1 MLLSL
6 LNPSEI
12 LLKLVISKCE
22 SNIKKN
28 YYIICILLYKI
39 LGGDYLNFTNT
50 EYILFLLILLLLI
63 FFILKL
69 KEFKKLK
76 KENHIL
82 KQYNEATKDSN
93 IISTSDLKG
102 NITYVNDKFC
112 QVSLYT
118 KEEVMGSPHSMV
130 RGEENDEIFQQLWE
144 TIKNKKVWY
153 GVLKNKKKN
162 GDFYWVDINIRPI
175 LNEKNEIIEYIAIR
189 HEITDLVL
197 KTEEL
202 KRNLRLDSL
211 TNIGNRYKLIEDVS
225 KSVNPCIS
233 ILDIVSFS
241 DVNDFFGYKTGD
253 NVLKIVAR
261 KIEELL
267 IDKENYRVYRDHSDT
282 FCIVAQNE
290 DRDKFIKN
298 IDEISKTI
306 AKVPIVIKSR
316 ELYVQLS
323 YVFSFEPKEN
333 LLETANIIKRYS
345 HANKNII
352 IYDKAL
358 ELEKDYEKN
367 IFWTL
372 KIKKAL
378 DEDNI
383 VPYFQPI
390 YNLKTNK
397 IEKYEAL
404 VRLIDGNN
412 VISPYYF
419 LDISKKSKQYLQL
432 TKTMIQKTFDY
443 FRDKDFEFSI
453 NLTFE
458 DIKSEYISSFII
470 ELLKEYKIGYRVVFE
485 IVESEEI
492 DNFRKVNEF
501 FVTIRE
507 YGCKIAIDDFGSGYS
522 NFEYLAKLNVDYIK
536 IDGSLIKDILIN
548 KSSQNIVS
556 MLVNFAKGQKVK
568 TIAEF
573 VSNKDILNKVR
584 ELGIDYVQGYYIKEP
599 IASIDGLN
607 DIISLREFS

>member
-1 MLLSL
+1 M
-6 LNPSEI
+6 I
-12 LLKLVISKCE
+12 
-22 SNIKKN
+22 
-28 YYIICILLYKI
+28 
-39 LGGDYLNFTNT
+39 FTNT
-50 EYILFLLILLLLI
+50 EYLLLLLMLLLLI

-93 IISTSDLKG
+93 IISTADLKG

-112 QVSLYT
+112 EVSLYT
-118 KEEVMGSPHSMV
+118 YEEVLGKPHSIV
-130 RGEENDEIFQQLWE
+130 RGEEDGKIFQQLWE

-153 GVLKNKKKN
+153 GVLKNRKKN
-162 GDFYWVDINIRPI
+162 GEFYWVNINIRPI
-175 LNEKNEIIEYIAIR
+175 LDEKNEIIEYIAIR
-189 HEITDLVL
+189 HEITDLIL

-202 KRNLRLDSL
+202 KRNLRLDFL

-267 IDKENYRVYRDHSDT
+267 IDKENYKVYRDHSDT
-282 FCIVAQNE
+282 FCIVAENE

-323 YVFSFEPKEN
+323 YVFSFESKEN

-345 HANKNII
+345 QANKNII
-352 IYDKAL
+352 VYDKAL

-378 DEDNI
+378 DEDKI

-470 ELLKEYKIGYRVVFE
+470 QLLKEYEIGHRVVFE

-492 DNFRKVNEF
+492 DNFRKINEF

>member
-1 MLLSL
+1 M
-6 LNPSEI
+6 
-12 LLKLVISKCE
+12 
-22 SNIKKN
+22 
-28 YYIICILLYKI
+28 
-39 LGGDYLNFTNT
+39 
-50 EYILFLLILLLLI
+50 I

-112 QVSLYT
+112 EVSLYNY
-118 KEEVMGSPHSMV
+118 EEVIGKPHSIV
-130 RGEENDEIFQQLWE
+130 RGEEDDEIFQQLWE
-144 TIKNKKVWY
+144 NIKNKKAWY
-153 GVLKNKKKN
+153 GVLKNRKKN
-162 GDFYWVDINIRPI
+162 GEFYWVDINIRPI

-189 HEITDLVL
+189 HEITNLVL

-267 IDKENYRVYRDHSDT
+267 IDKENYKVYRDHSDT

-323 YVFSFEPKEN
+323 YVFSFESKEN

-378 DEDNI
+378 DEDKI

-390 YNLKTNK
+390 YNLKTSK

-470 ELLKEYKIGYRVVFE
+470 ELLKEYKIGHRVVFE

-492 DNFRKVNEF
+492 DNFRKINEF

>member
-1 MLLSL
+1 M
-6 LNPSEI
+6 
-12 LLKLVISKCE
+12 
-22 SNIKKN
+22 
-28 YYIICILLYKI
+28 
-39 LGGDYLNFTNT
+39 
-50 EYILFLLILLLLI
+50 I

-93 IISTSDLKG
+93 IISTADLKG

-112 QVSLYT
+112 EVSLYT
-118 KEEVMGSPHSMV
+118 YEEVLGKPHSIV
-130 RGEENDEIFQQLWE
+130 RGEEDDEIFQQLWE

-153 GVLKNKKKN
+153 GVLKNRKKN
-162 GDFYWVDINIRPI
+162 GEFYWVNINIRPI
-175 LNEKNEIIEYIAIR
+175 LDEKNEIIEYIAIR

-267 IDKENYRVYRDHSDT
+267 IDKENYKVYRDHSDT

-306 AKVPIVIKSR
+306 GKVPIVIKSR

-323 YVFSFEPKEN
+323 YVFSFESKEN

-345 HANKNII
+345 QANKNII

-378 DEDNI
+378 DEDKI

-390 YNLKTNK
+390 YNLKTSK

-443 FRDKDFEFSI
+443 FKDKDFEFSI

-470 ELLKEYKIGYRVVFE
+470 ELLKEYKIGHRVVFE

>member
-1 MLLSL
+1 M
-6 LNPSEI
+6 
-12 LLKLVISKCE
+12 
-22 SNIKKN
+22 
-28 YYIICILLYKI
+28 
-39 LGGDYLNFTNT
+39 
-50 EYILFLLILLLLI
+50 I

-112 QVSLYT
+112 EVSLYAY
-118 KEEVMGSPHSMV
+118 EEVIGKPHSIV
-130 RGEENDEIFQQLWE
+130 RGEEDDEIFQQLWE

-153 GVLKNKKKN
+153 GVLKNRKKN
-162 GDFYWVDINIRPI
+162 GEFYWVNINIRPI
-175 LNEKNEIIEYIAIR
+175 LNEKDEIIEYVAIR

-267 IDKENYRVYRDHSDT
+267 IDKGNYKVYRDHSDT

-323 YVFSFEPKEN
+323 YVFSFESKEN

-378 DEDNI
+378 DEDKI

-443 FRDKDFEFSI
+443 FKDKDFEFSI

-470 ELLKEYKIGYRVVFE
+470 ELLKEYKIGHRVVFE

-492 DNFRKVNEF
+492 DNFRKINEF
-501 FVTIRE
+501 FVTIKE

>member
-1 MLLSL
+1 MS
-6 LNPSEI
+6 
-12 LLKLVISKCE
+12 
-22 SNIKKN
+22 
-28 YYIICILLYKI
+28 
-39 LGGDYLNFTNT
+39 FTNT
-50 EYILFLLILLLLI
+50 EYLLLLLILLFLI

-112 QVSLYT
+112 EVSLYAY
-118 KEEVMGSPHSMV
+118 EEVIGKPHSIV
-130 RGEENDEIFQQLWE
+130 RGEEDDEIFQQLWE

-153 GVLKNKKKN
+153 GVLKNRKKN
-162 GDFYWVDINIRPI
+162 GEFYWVNINIRPI
-175 LNEKNEIIEYIAIR
+175 LNEKDEIIEYVAIR

-253 NVLKIVAR
+253 SVLKIVAR

-267 IDKENYRVYRDHSDT
+267 IDKENYKVYRDHSDT

-323 YVFSFEPKEN
+323 YVFSFESKEN

-378 DEDNI
+378 DEDKI

-443 FRDKDFEFSI
+443 FKDKDFEFSI

-470 ELLKEYKIGYRVVFE
+470 ELLKEYKIGHRVVFE

-492 DNFRKVNEF
+492 DNFRKINEF

>member
-1 MLLSL
+1 M
-6 LNPSEI
+6 I
-12 LLKLVISKCE
+12 
-22 SNIKKN
+22 
-28 YYIICILLYKI
+28 
-39 LGGDYLNFTNT
+39 FTNT
-50 EYILFLLILLLLI
+50 EYLLLLLMLLLLI

-93 IISTSDLKG
+93 IISTADLKG

-112 QVSLYT
+112 EVSLYT
-118 KEEVMGSPHSMV
+118 YEEVLGKPHSIV
-130 RGEENDEIFQQLWE
+130 RGEEDGKIFQQLWE

-153 GVLKNKKKN
+153 GVLKNRKKN
-162 GDFYWVDINIRPI
+162 GEFYWVNINIRPI
-175 LNEKNEIIEYIAIR
+175 LDEKNEIIEYIAIR

-202 KRNLRLDSL
+202 KRNLRLDFL

-261 KIEELL
+261 KIEKLL
-267 IDKENYRVYRDHSDT
+267 IDKENYKVYRDHSDT
-282 FCIVAQNE
+282 FCIVAENE

-323 YVFSFEPKEN
+323 YVFSFESKEN

-345 HANKNII
+345 QANKNII
-352 IYDKAL
+352 VYDKAL

-378 DEDNI
+378 DEDKI

-470 ELLKEYKIGYRVVFE
+470 ELLKGYKIGHRVVFE

-492 DNFRKVNEF
+492 DNFRKINEF

>member
-1 MLLSL
+1 M
-6 LNPSEI
+6 
-12 LLKLVISKCE
+12 
-22 SNIKKN
+22 
-28 YYIICILLYKI
+28 
-39 LGGDYLNFTNT
+39 
-50 EYILFLLILLLLI
+50 I

-112 QVSLYT
+112 EVSLYAY
-118 KEEVMGSPHSMV
+118 EEVIGKPHSIV
-130 RGEENDEIFQQLWE
+130 RGEEDDEIFQQLWE

-153 GVLKNKKKN
+153 GVLKNRKKN
-162 GDFYWVDINIRPI
+162 GEFYWVNINIRPI
-175 LNEKNEIIEYIAIR
+175 LNEKDEIIEYVAIR

-267 IDKENYRVYRDHSDT
+267 IDKENYKVYRDHSDT

-323 YVFSFEPKEN
+323 YVFSFESKEN

-378 DEDNI
+378 DEDKI
-383 VPYFQPI
+383 VPYFQAI

-432 TKTMIQKTFDY
+432 TKTMIEKTFEY
-443 FRDKDFEFSI
+443 FKDKDFEFSI

-470 ELLKEYKIGYRVVFE
+470 ELLKKYKIGHRVVFE
-485 IVESEEI
+485 IVESEGI
-492 DNFRKVNEF
+492 DSFRKINEF
-501 FVTIRE
+501 FVIIRE

>member
-1 MLLSL
+1 M
-6 LNPSEI
+6 I
-12 LLKLVISKCE
+12 
-22 SNIKKN
+22 
-28 YYIICILLYKI
+28 
-39 LGGDYLNFTNT
+39 FTNT
-50 EYILFLLILLLLI
+50 GYLLLLLMLLLLI

-93 IISTSDLKG
+93 IISTADLKG

-112 QVSLYT
+112 EVSLYT
-118 KEEVMGSPHSMV
+118 YEEVLGKPHSIV
-130 RGEENDEIFQQLWE
+130 RGEEDGKIFQQLWE

-153 GVLKNKKKN
+153 GVLKNRKKN
-162 GDFYWVDINIRPI
+162 GEFYWVNINIRPI
-175 LNEKNEIIEYIAIR
+175 LDEKNEIIEYIAIR

-202 KRNLRLDSL
+202 KRNLRLDFL

-253 NVLKIVAR
+253 SVLKIVAR

-267 IDKENYRVYRDHSDT
+267 IDKENYKVYRDHSDT
-282 FCIVAQNE
+282 FCIVAENE

-298 IDEISKTI
+298 IDEISKI
-306 AKVPIVIKSR
+306 IGKVPIVIKSR

-323 YVFSFEPKEN
+323 YVFSFESKEN

-378 DEDNI
+378 DEDKI

-443 FRDKDFEFSI
+443 FKDKDFEFSI

-470 ELLKEYKIGYRVVFE
+470 ELLKEYKIGHRVVFE

-492 DNFRKVNEF
+492 DNFRKINEF

>member
-1 MLLSL
+1 MS
-6 LNPSEI
+6 
-12 LLKLVISKCE
+12 
-22 SNIKKN
+22 
-28 YYIICILLYKI
+28 
-39 LGGDYLNFTNT
+39 FTNT
-50 EYILFLLILLLLI
+50 EYLLLLLILLFLI

-93 IISTSDLKG
+93 IISISDLKG

-112 QVSLYT
+112 EVSLYNY
-118 KEEVMGSPHSMV
+118 EEVIGKPHSIV
-130 RGEENDEIFQQLWE
+130 RGEEDDEIFQQLWE

-153 GVLKNKKKN
+153 GVLKNRKKN
-162 GDFYWVDINIRPI
+162 GEFYWVNINIRPI
-175 LNEKNEIIEYIAIR
+175 LNEKDEIIEYIAIR

-225 KSVNPCIS
+225 KSINPCIS

-253 NVLKIVAR
+253 SVLKIVAR

-267 IDKENYRVYRDHSDT
+267 IDKENYKVYRDHSDT
-282 FCIVAQNE
+282 FCIVAENE

-306 AKVPIVIKSR
+306 GKVPIVIKSR

-323 YVFSFEPKEN
+323 YVFSFESKEN

-378 DEDNI
+378 DEDKI

-470 ELLKEYKIGYRVVFE
+470 ELLKEYKIGHRVVFE

-492 DNFRKVNEF
+492 DNFRKINEF

>member
-1 MLLSL
+1 M
-6 LNPSEI
+6 I
-12 LLKLVISKCE
+12 
-22 SNIKKN
+22 
-28 YYIICILLYKI
+28 
-39 LGGDYLNFTNT
+39 FTNT
-50 EYILFLLILLLLI
+50 EYLLLLLILLLLI

-93 IISTSDLKG
+93 IISTADLKG

-112 QVSLYT
+112 EVSLYT
-118 KEEVMGSPHSMV
+118 YEEVLGKPHSIV
-130 RGEENDEIFQQLWE
+130 RGEEDDEIFQQLWE

-153 GVLKNKKKN
+153 GVLKNRKKN
-162 GDFYWVDINIRPI
+162 GEFYWVNINIRPI
-175 LNEKNEIIEYIAIR
+175 LDEKNEIIEYIAIR

-267 IDKENYRVYRDHSDT
+267 IDKENYKVYRDHSDI

-306 AKVPIVIKSR
+306 GKVPIVIKSR

-323 YVFSFEPKEN
+323 YVFSFESKEN

-345 HANKNII
+345 QANKNII

-378 DEDNI
+378 DEDKI

-390 YNLKTNK
+390 YNLKTSK

-443 FRDKDFEFSI
+443 FKDKDFEFSI

-470 ELLKEYKIGYRVVFE
+470 ELLKEYKIGHRVVFE

>member
-1 MLLSL
+1 M
-6 LNPSEI
+6 I
-12 LLKLVISKCE
+12 
-22 SNIKKN
+22 
-28 YYIICILLYKI
+28 
-39 LGGDYLNFTNT
+39 FTNT
-50 EYILFLLILLLLI
+50 EYLLLLLMLLLLI

-93 IISTSDLKG
+93 IISTADLKG

-112 QVSLYT
+112 EVSLYT
-118 KEEVMGSPHSMV
+118 YEEVLGKPHSIV
-130 RGEENDEIFQQLWE
+130 RGEEDSKIFQQLWE

-153 GVLKNKKKN
+153 GVLKNRKKN
-162 GDFYWVDINIRPI
+162 GEFYWVNINIRPI
-175 LNEKNEIIEYIAIR
+175 LDEKNEIIEYIAIR
-189 HEITDLVL
+189 HEITDLIL

-202 KRNLRLDSL
+202 KRNLGLDFL

-261 KIEELL
+261 KIEKLL
-267 IDKENYRVYRDHSDT
+267 IDKENYKVYRDHSDT
-282 FCIVAQNE
+282 FCIVAENE

-298 IDEISKTI
+298 IDEIAKTI

-323 YVFSFEPKEN
+323 YVFSFESKEN
-333 LLETANIIKRYS
+333 LLETA
-345 HANKNII
+345 
-352 IYDKAL
+352 
-358 ELEKDYEKN
+358 
-367 IFWTL
+367 
-372 KIKKAL
+372 
-378 DEDNI
+378 
-383 VPYFQPI
+383 
-390 YNLKTNK
+390 NK

-443 FRDKDFEFSI
+443 FKDKDFEFSI

-470 ELLKEYKIGYRVVFE
+470 ELLKEYKIGHRVVFE

-492 DNFRKVNEF
+492 DNFRKINEF

>member
-1 MLLSL
+1 M
-6 LNPSEI
+6 
-12 LLKLVISKCE
+12 
-22 SNIKKN
+22 
-28 YYIICILLYKI
+28 
-39 LGGDYLNFTNT
+39 
-50 EYILFLLILLLLI
+50 I

-112 QVSLYT
+112 EVSLYNY
-118 KEEVMGSPHSMV
+118 EEVIAKPHSIV
-130 RGEENDEIFQQLWE
+130 RGEEDDEIFQQLWE
-144 TIKNKKVWY
+144 TIKNKKAWY
-153 GVLKNKKKN
+153 GVLKNRKKN
-162 GDFYWVDINIRPI
+162 GEFYWVNINIRPI
-175 LNEKNEIIEYIAIR
+175 LNEEDEIIEYIAIR

-253 NVLKIVAR
+253 SVLKIVAR

-267 IDKENYRVYRDHSDT
+267 IDKENYKVYRDHSDT
-282 FCIVAQNE
+282 FCIVAENE

-306 AKVPIVIKSR
+306 GKVPIVIKSR

-323 YVFSFEPKEN
+323 YVFSFESKEN

-378 DEDNI
+378 DEDKI

-443 FRDKDFEFSI
+443 FKDKDFEFSI

-492 DNFRKVNEF
+492 DNFRKINEF

>member
-1 MLLSL
+1 MS
-6 LNPSEI
+6 
-12 LLKLVISKCE
+12 
-22 SNIKKN
+22 
-28 YYIICILLYKI
+28 
-39 LGGDYLNFTNT
+39 FTNT
-50 EYILFLLILLLLI
+50 EYLLLLLILLFLI

-112 QVSLYT
+112 EVSLYAY
-118 KEEVMGSPHSMV
+118 EEVIGKPHSIV
-130 RGEENDEIFQQLWE
+130 RGEEDDEIFQQLWE

-153 GVLKNKKKN
+153 GVLKNRKKN
-162 GDFYWVDINIRPI
+162 GEFYWVNINIRPI
-175 LNEKNEIIEYIAIR
+175 LNEKDEIIEYIAIR

-253 NVLKIVAR
+253 SVLKIVAR

-267 IDKENYRVYRDHSDT
+267 IDKENYKVYRDHSDT

-323 YVFSFEPKEN
+323 YVFSFESKEN

-378 DEDNI
+378 DEDKI

-443 FRDKDFEFSI
+443 FKDKDFEFSI

-470 ELLKEYKIGYRVVFE
+470 ELLKEYKIGHRVVFE

-492 DNFRKVNEF
+492 DNFRKINEF

>member
-1 MLLSL
+1 MS
-6 LNPSEI
+6 
-12 LLKLVISKCE
+12 
-22 SNIKKN
+22 
-28 YYIICILLYKI
+28 
-39 LGGDYLNFTNT
+39 FTNT
-50 EYILFLLILLLLI
+50 EYLLLLLILLFLI

-112 QVSLYT
+112 EVSLYT
-118 KEEVMGSPHSMV
+118 YEEVIGKPHSIV
-130 RGEENDEIFQQLWE
+130 RGEEDDEIFQQLWE
-144 TIKNKKVWY
+144 TIKNKKAWY
-153 GVLKNKKKN
+153 GVLKNRKKN
-162 GDFYWVDINIRPI
+162 GEFYWVDINIRPI

-189 HEITDLVL
+189 HEITNLVL

-267 IDKENYRVYRDHSDT
+267 IDKENYKVYRDHSDT

-323 YVFSFEPKEN
+323 YVFSFESKEN

-378 DEDNI
+378 DEDKI

-390 YNLKTNK
+390 YNLKTSK
-397 IEKYEAL
+397 IDKYEAL

-470 ELLKEYKIGYRVVFE
+470 QLLKEYEIGHRVVFE

-492 DNFRKVNEF
+492 DNFRKINEF

>member
-1 MLLSL
+1 M
-6 LNPSEI
+6 I
-12 LLKLVISKCE
+12 
-22 SNIKKN
+22 
-28 YYIICILLYKI
+28 
-39 LGGDYLNFTNT
+39 FTNT
-50 EYILFLLILLLLI
+50 EYLLLLLMLLLLI

-93 IISTSDLKG
+93 IISTADLKG

-112 QVSLYT
+112 EVSLYT
-118 KEEVMGSPHSMV
+118 YEEVLGKPHSIV
-130 RGEENDEIFQQLWE
+130 RAEEDDEIFQQLWE

-153 GVLKNKKKN
+153 GVLKNRKKN
-162 GDFYWVDINIRPI
+162 GEFYWVNINIRPI
-175 LNEKNEIIEYIAIR
+175 LDEKNEIIEYIAIR

-267 IDKENYRVYRDHSDT
+267 IDKENYKVYRDHSDT

-306 AKVPIVIKSR
+306 GKVPIVIKSR

-323 YVFSFEPKEN
+323 YVFSFESKEN

-345 HANKNII
+345 QANKNII

-378 DEDNI
+378 DEDKI

-390 YNLKTNK
+390 YNLKTSK

-443 FRDKDFEFSI
+443 FKDKDFEFSI

-470 ELLKEYKIGYRVVFE
+470 ELLKEYKIGHRVVFE

>member
-1 MLLSL
+1 M
-6 LNPSEI
+6 
-12 LLKLVISKCE
+12 
-22 SNIKKN
+22 
-28 YYIICILLYKI
+28 
-39 LGGDYLNFTNT
+39 
-50 EYILFLLILLLLI
+50 I

-112 QVSLYT
+112 EVSLYAY
-118 KEEVMGSPHSMV
+118 EEVIGKPHSIV
-130 RGEENDEIFQQLWE
+130 RGEEDDEIFQQLWE

-153 GVLKNKKKN
+153 GVLKNRKKN
-162 GDFYWVDINIRPI
+162 GEFYWVNINIRPI
-175 LNEKNEIIEYIAIR
+175 LNEKDEIIEYVAIR

-253 NVLKIVAR
+253 SVLKIVAR

-267 IDKENYRVYRDHSDT
+267 IDKENYKVYRDHSDT
-282 FCIVAQNE
+282 FCIVAENE

-323 YVFSFEPKEN
+323 YVFSFESKEN

-378 DEDNI
+378 DEDKI

-443 FRDKDFEFSI
+443 FKDKDFEFSI

-470 ELLKEYKIGYRVVFE
+470 ELLKEYKIGHRVVFE

-492 DNFRKVNEF
+492 DNFRKINEF

>member
-1 MLLSL
+1 M
-6 LNPSEI
+6 I
-12 LLKLVISKCE
+12 
-22 SNIKKN
+22 
-28 YYIICILLYKI
+28 
-39 LGGDYLNFTNT
+39 FTNT
-50 EYILFLLILLLLI
+50 EYLLLLLMLLLLI

-93 IISTSDLKG
+93 IISTADLKG

-112 QVSLYT
+112 EVSLYT
-118 KEEVMGSPHSMV
+118 YEEVLGKPHSIV
-130 RGEENDEIFQQLWE
+130 RGEEDDEIFQQLWE

-153 GVLKNKKKN
+153 GVLKNRKKN
-162 GDFYWVDINIRPI
+162 GEFYWVNINIRPI
-175 LNEKNEIIEYIAIR
+175 LNEKDEIIEYIAIR

-202 KRNLRLDSL
+202 KRNLRLDFL

-267 IDKENYRVYRDHSDT
+267 IDKENYKVYRDHSDT

-306 AKVPIVIKSR
+306 GKVPIVIKSR

-323 YVFSFEPKEN
+323 YVFSFESKEN

-345 HANKNII
+345 QANKNII

-378 DEDNI
+378 DEDKI

-390 YNLKTNK
+390 YNLKTSK

-443 FRDKDFEFSI
+443 FKDKDFEFSI

-470 ELLKEYKIGYRVVFE
+470 ELLKEYKIGHRVVFE

-492 DNFRKVNEF
+492 DNFRKINEF

>member
-1 MLLSL
+1 M
-6 LNPSEI
+6 I
-12 LLKLVISKCE
+12 
-22 SNIKKN
+22 
-28 YYIICILLYKI
+28 
-39 LGGDYLNFTNT
+39 FTNT
-50 EYILFLLILLLLI
+50 EYLLLLLMLLLLI

-93 IISTSDLKG
+93 IISTADLKG

-112 QVSLYT
+112 EVSLYT
-118 KEEVMGSPHSMV
+118 YEEVLGKPHSIV
-130 RGEENDEIFQQLWE
+130 RGEEDDEIFQQLWE

-153 GVLKNKKKN
+153 GVLKNRKKN
-162 GDFYWVDINIRPI
+162 GEFYWVNINIRPI
-175 LNEKNEIIEYIAIR
+175 LDEKNEIIEYIAIR

-267 IDKENYRVYRDHSDT
+267 IDKENYKVYRDHSDT
-282 FCIVAQNE
+282 FCIVAENE

-306 AKVPIVIKSR
+306 GKVPIVIKSR

-323 YVFSFEPKEN
+323 YVFSFESKEN

-345 HANKNII
+345 QANKNII

-378 DEDNI
+378 DEDKI

-470 ELLKEYKIGYRVVFE
+470 ELLKEYKIGHRVVFE

-492 DNFRKVNEF
+492 DNFRKINEF

-522 NFEYLAKLNVDYIK
+522 NFEYLAKLDVDYIK

>member
-1 MLLSL
+1 M
-6 LNPSEI
+6 I
-12 LLKLVISKCE
+12 
-22 SNIKKN
+22 
-28 YYIICILLYKI
+28 
-39 LGGDYLNFTNT
+39 FTNT
-50 EYILFLLILLLLI
+50 EYLLLLLMLLLLI

-93 IISTSDLKG
+93 IISTADLKG

-112 QVSLYT
+112 EVSLYT
-118 KEEVMGSPHSMV
+118 YEEVLGKPHSIV
-130 RGEENDEIFQQLWE
+130 RGEEDGKIFQQLWE

-153 GVLKNKKKN
+153 GVLKNRKKN
-162 GDFYWVDINIRPI
+162 GEFYWVNINIRPI
-175 LNEKNEIIEYIAIR
+175 LDEKNEIIEYIAIR

-267 IDKENYRVYRDHSDT
+267 IDKENYKVYRDHSDT

-306 AKVPIVIKSR
+306 GKVPIVIKSR

-323 YVFSFEPKEN
+323 YVFSFESKEN

-378 DEDNI
+378 DEDKI

-443 FRDKDFEFSI
+443 FKDKDFEFSI

-470 ELLKEYKIGYRVVFE
+470 ELLKEYEIGHRVVFE

-492 DNFRKVNEF
+492 DNFRKINEF

>member
-1 MLLSL
+1 M
-6 LNPSEI
+6 
-12 LLKLVISKCE
+12 
-22 SNIKKN
+22 
-28 YYIICILLYKI
+28 
-39 LGGDYLNFTNT
+39 
-50 EYILFLLILLLLI
+50 I

-93 IISTSDLKG
+93 IISTADLKG

-112 QVSLYT
+112 EVSLYT
-118 KEEVMGSPHSMV
+118 YEEVLGKPHSIV
-130 RGEENDEIFQQLWE
+130 RGEEDDEIFQQLWE

-323 YVFSFEPKEN
+323 YVFSFESKEN

-378 DEDNI
+378 DEDKI

-390 YNLKTNK
+390 YNLKTSK

-458 DIKSEYISSFII
+458 DIKSEYIASFII
-470 ELLKEYKIGYRVVFE
+470 ELLKEYKIGHRVVFE

-492 DNFRKVNEF
+492 DNFRKINEF

-507 YGCKIAIDDFGSGYS
+507 YSCKIAIDDFGSGYS

>member
-1 MLLSL
+1 M
-6 LNPSEI
+6 I
-12 LLKLVISKCE
+12 
-22 SNIKKN
+22 
-28 YYIICILLYKI
+28 
-39 LGGDYLNFTNT
+39 FTNT
-50 EYILFLLILLLLI
+50 EYLLLLLMLLLLI

-93 IISTSDLKG
+93 IISTADLKG

-112 QVSLYT
+112 EVSLYT
-118 KEEVMGSPHSMV
+118 YEEVLGKPHSIV
-130 RGEENDEIFQQLWE
+130 RGEEDDEIFQQLWE

-153 GVLKNKKKN
+153 GVLKNRKKN
-162 GDFYWVDINIRPI
+162 GEFYWVNINIRPI
-175 LNEKNEIIEYIAIR
+175 LDEKNEIIEYIAIR

-267 IDKENYRVYRDHSDT
+267 IDKENYKVYRDHSDT

-306 AKVPIVIKSR
+306 GKVPIVIKSR

-323 YVFSFEPKEN
+323 YVFSFESKEN

-345 HANKNII
+345 QANKNII

-378 DEDNI
+378 DEDKI

-404 VRLIDGNN
+404 IRLIDGNN

-470 ELLKEYKIGYRVVFE
+470 ELLKEYKIGHRVVFE

-492 DNFRKVNEF
+492 DNFRKINEF

>member
-1 MLLSL
+1 M
-6 LNPSEI
+6 I
-12 LLKLVISKCE
+12 
-22 SNIKKN
+22 
-28 YYIICILLYKI
+28 
-39 LGGDYLNFTNT
+39 FTNT
-50 EYILFLLILLLLI
+50 EYLLLLLMLLLLI

-93 IISTSDLKG
+93 IISTADLKG

-112 QVSLYT
+112 EVSLYT
-118 KEEVMGSPHSMV
+118 YEEVLGKPHSIV
-130 RGEENDEIFQQLWE
+130 RGEEDGKIFQQLWE

-153 GVLKNKKKN
+153 GVLKNRKKN
-162 GDFYWVDINIRPI
+162 GEFYWVNINIRPI
-175 LNEKNEIIEYIAIR
+175 LDEKNEIIEYIAIR

-323 YVFSFEPKEN
+323 YVFSFESKEN

-378 DEDNI
+378 DEDKI

-470 ELLKEYKIGYRVVFE
+470 ELLKEYKIGHRVVFE

-492 DNFRKVNEF
+492 DNFRKINEF

-584 ELGIDYVQGYYIKEP
+584 ELGIDYVQGYYIALADLFGQAAGGIRTVLK
-599 IASIDGLN
+599 
-607 DIISLREFS
+607 

>member
-1 MLLSL
+1 M
-6 LNPSEI
+6 
-12 LLKLVISKCE
+12 
-22 SNIKKN
+22 
-28 YYIICILLYKI
+28 
-39 LGGDYLNFTNT
+39 
-50 EYILFLLILLLLI
+50 I

-93 IISTSDLKG
+93 IISTADLKG

-112 QVSLYT
+112 EVSLYT
-118 KEEVMGSPHSMV
+118 YEEVLGKPHSIV
-130 RGEENDEIFQQLWE
+130 RGEEDDEIFQQLWE

-153 GVLKNKKKN
+153 GVLKNRKKN
-162 GDFYWVDINIRPI
+162 GEFYWVNINIRPI
-175 LNEKNEIIEYIAIR
+175 LDEKNEIIEYIAIR

-267 IDKENYRVYRDHSDT
+267 IDKENYKVYRDHSDT

-306 AKVPIVIKSR
+306 GKVPIVIKSR

-323 YVFSFEPKEN
+323 YVFSFESKEN

-345 HANKNII
+345 QANKNII

-378 DEDNI
+378 DEDKI

-470 ELLKEYKIGYRVVFE
+470 ELLKDYKIGHRVVFE

-492 DNFRKVNEF
+492 DNFRKINEF

>member
-1 MLLSL
+1 M
-6 LNPSEI
+6 I
-12 LLKLVISKCE
+12 
-22 SNIKKN
+22 
-28 YYIICILLYKI
+28 
-39 LGGDYLNFTNT
+39 FTNT
-50 EYILFLLILLLLI
+50 EYLLLLLMLLLLI

-93 IISTSDLKG
+93 IISTADLKG

-112 QVSLYT
+112 EVSLYT
-118 KEEVMGSPHSMV
+118 YEEVLGKPHSIV
-130 RGEENDEIFQQLWE
+130 RGEEDDEIFQQLWE

-153 GVLKNKKKN
+153 GVLKNRKKN
-162 GDFYWVDINIRPI
+162 GEFYWVNINIRPI
-175 LNEKNEIIEYIAIR
+175 LDEKNEIIEYIAIR

-261 KIEELL
+261 KIEKLL
-267 IDKENYRVYRDHSDT
+267 IDKENYKVYRDHSDT
-282 FCIVAQNE
+282 FCIVAENE

-298 IDEISKTI
+298 VDEISKTI

-323 YVFSFEPKEN
+323 YVFSFESKEN

-378 DEDNI
+378 DEDKI

-390 YNLKTNK
+390 YNLKTSK

-443 FRDKDFEFSI
+443 FKDKDFEFSI

-470 ELLKEYKIGYRVVFE
+470 ELLKEYKIGHRVVFE

-492 DNFRKVNEF
+492 DNFRKINEF

>member
-1 MLLSL
+1 MS
-6 LNPSEI
+6 
-12 LLKLVISKCE
+12 
-22 SNIKKN
+22 
-28 YYIICILLYKI
+28 
-39 LGGDYLNFTNT
+39 FTNT
-50 EYILFLLILLLLI
+50 EYLLLLLILLFLI

-93 IISTSDLKG
+93 IISTADLKG

-112 QVSLYT
+112 EVSLYAY
-118 KEEVMGSPHSMV
+118 EEVIGKPHSIV
-130 RGEENDEIFQQLWE
+130 RGEEDDEIFQQLWE

-153 GVLKNKKKN
+153 GVLKNRKKN
-162 GDFYWVDINIRPI
+162 GEFYWVNINIRPI
-175 LNEKNEIIEYIAIR
+175 LNEKDEIIEYVAIR

-253 NVLKIVAR
+253 SVLKIVAR

-267 IDKENYRVYRDHSDT
+267 IDKENYKVYRDHSDT

-323 YVFSFEPKEN
+323 YVFSFESKEN

-378 DEDNI
+378 DEDKI

-443 FRDKDFEFSI
+443 FKDKDFEFSI

-470 ELLKEYKIGYRVVFE
+470 ELLKEYKIGHRVVFE

-492 DNFRKVNEF
+492 DNFRKINEF

>member
-1 MLLSL
+1 MS
-6 LNPSEI
+6 
-12 LLKLVISKCE
+12 
-22 SNIKKN
+22 
-28 YYIICILLYKI
+28 
-39 LGGDYLNFTNT
+39 FTNT
-50 EYILFLLILLLLI
+50 EYLLLLLILLFLI

-93 IISTSDLKG
+93 IISISDLKG

-112 QVSLYT
+112 EVSLYAY
-118 KEEVMGSPHSMV
+118 EEVIGKPHSIV
-130 RGEENDEIFQQLWE
+130 RGEEDDEIFQQLWE

-153 GVLKNKKKN
+153 GVLKNRKKN
-162 GDFYWVDINIRPI
+162 GEFYWVNINIRPI
-175 LNEKNEIIEYIAIR
+175 LNEKDEIIEYIAIR

-253 NVLKIVAR
+253 SVLKIVAR

-267 IDKENYRVYRDHSDT
+267 IDKENYKVYRDHSDT
-282 FCIVAQNE
+282 FCIVAENE

-306 AKVPIVIKSR
+306 GKVPIVIKSR

-323 YVFSFEPKEN
+323 YVFSFESKEN

-378 DEDNI
+378 DEDKI

-390 YNLKTNK
+390 YNLKTSK

-470 ELLKEYKIGYRVVFE
+470 QLLKEYEIGHRVVFE

-492 DNFRKVNEF
+492 DNFRKINEF

>member
-1 MLLSL
+1 MS
-6 LNPSEI
+6 
-12 LLKLVISKCE
+12 
-22 SNIKKN
+22 
-28 YYIICILLYKI
+28 
-39 LGGDYLNFTNT
+39 FTNT
-50 EYILFLLILLLLI
+50 EYLLLLLILLFLI
-63 FFILKL
+63 FFILEL

-112 QVSLYT
+112 EVSLYAY
-118 KEEVMGSPHSMV
+118 EEVIGKPHSIV
-130 RGEENDEIFQQLWE
+130 RGEEDDEIFQQLWE

-153 GVLKNKKKN
+153 GVLKNRKKN
-162 GDFYWVDINIRPI
+162 GEFYWVNINIRPI
-175 LNEKNEIIEYIAIR
+175 LNEKDEIIEYIAIR

-267 IDKENYRVYRDHSDT
+267 IDKENYKVYRDHSDT
-282 FCIVAQNE
+282 FCIVAENE

-323 YVFSFEPKEN
+323 YVFSFESKEN

-378 DEDNI
+378 DEDKI

-470 ELLKEYKIGYRVVFE
+470 ELLKEYKIGHRVVFE

-492 DNFRKVNEF
+492 DNFRKINEF

>member
-1 MLLSL
+1 MS
-6 LNPSEI
+6 
-12 LLKLVISKCE
+12 
-22 SNIKKN
+22 
-28 YYIICILLYKI
+28 
-39 LGGDYLNFTNT
+39 FTNT
-50 EYILFLLILLLLI
+50 EYLLLLLILLFLI

-112 QVSLYT
+112 EVSLYNY
-118 KEEVMGSPHSMV
+118 EEVIGKPHSIV
-130 RGEENDEIFQQLWE
+130 RGEEDDEIFQQLWE
-144 TIKNKKVWY
+144 TIKNKKAWY
-153 GVLKNKKKN
+153 GVLKNRKKN
-162 GDFYWVDINIRPI
+162 GEFYWVDINIRPI

-189 HEITDLVL
+189 HEITNLVL

-267 IDKENYRVYRDHSDT
+267 IDKENYKVYRDHSDT

-323 YVFSFEPKEN
+323 YVFSFESKEN

-378 DEDNI
+378 DEDKI

-390 YNLKTNK
+390 YNLKTSK

-470 ELLKEYKIGYRVVFE
+470 ELLKEYKIGHRVVFE

-492 DNFRKVNEF
+492 DNFRKINEF

>member
-1 MLLSL
+1 M
-6 LNPSEI
+6 I
-12 LLKLVISKCE
+12 
-22 SNIKKN
+22 
-28 YYIICILLYKI
+28 
-39 LGGDYLNFTNT
+39 FTNT
-50 EYILFLLILLLLI
+50 EYLLLLLMLLLLI

-93 IISTSDLKG
+93 IISTADLKG

-112 QVSLYT
+112 EVSLYT
-118 KEEVMGSPHSMV
+118 YEEVLGKPHSIV
-130 RGEENDEIFQQLWE
+130 RAEEDDEIFQQLWE

-153 GVLKNKKKN
+153 GVLKNRKKN
-162 GDFYWVDINIRPI
+162 GEFYWVNINIRPI
-175 LNEKNEIIEYIAIR
+175 LDEKNEIIEYIAIR

-253 NVLKIVAR
+253 NILKIVAR
-261 KIEELL
+261 KIEKLL
-267 IDKENYRVYRDHSDT
+267 IDKENYKVYRDHSDT
-282 FCIVAQNE
+282 FCIVAENE

-298 IDEISKTI
+298 VDEISKTI

-323 YVFSFEPKEN
+323 YVFSFESKEN

-378 DEDNI
+378 DEDKI

-443 FRDKDFEFSI
+443 FKDKDFEFSI

-470 ELLKEYKIGYRVVFE
+470 ELLKEYEIGHRVVFE

-492 DNFRKVNEF
+492 DNFRKINEF

-536 IDGSLIKDILIN
+536 IDGSLIKDILKN

>member
-1 MLLSL
+1 M
-6 LNPSEI
+6 I
-12 LLKLVISKCE
+12 
-22 SNIKKN
+22 
-28 YYIICILLYKI
+28 
-39 LGGDYLNFTNT
+39 FTNT
-50 EYILFLLILLLLI
+50 EYLLLLLMLLLLI

-93 IISTSDLKG
+93 IISTADLKG

-112 QVSLYT
+112 EVSLYT
-118 KEEVMGSPHSMV
+118 YEEVLGKPHSIV
-130 RGEENDEIFQQLWE
+130 RGEEDDEIFQQLWE

-153 GVLKNKKKN
+153 GVLKNRKKN
-162 GDFYWVDINIRPI
+162 GEFYWVNINIRPI
-175 LNEKNEIIEYIAIR
+175 LDEKNEIIEYIAIR

-267 IDKENYRVYRDHSDT
+267 IDKENYKVYRDHSDT
-282 FCIVAQNE
+282 FCIVAENE

-306 AKVPIVIKSR
+306 GKVPIVIKSR

-323 YVFSFEPKEN
+323 YVFSFESKEN

-345 HANKNII
+345 QANKNII

-378 DEDNI
+378 DEDKI

-470 ELLKEYKIGYRVVFE
+470 ELLKEYKIGHRVVFE

-492 DNFRKVNEF
+492 DNFRKINEF

>member
-1 MLLSL
+1 M
-6 LNPSEI
+6 I
-12 LLKLVISKCE
+12 
-22 SNIKKN
+22 
-28 YYIICILLYKI
+28 
-39 LGGDYLNFTNT
+39 FTNT
-50 EYILFLLILLLLI
+50 EYLLLLLMLLLLI

-93 IISTSDLKG
+93 IISTADLKG

-112 QVSLYT
+112 EVSLYT
-118 KEEVMGSPHSMV
+118 YEEVLGKPHSIV
-130 RGEENDEIFQQLWE
+130 RGEEDGKIFQQLWE

-153 GVLKNKKKN
+153 GVLKNRKKN
-162 GDFYWVDINIRPI
+162 GEFYWVNINIRPI
-175 LNEKNEIIEYIAIR
+175 LDEKNEIIEYIAIR
-189 HEITDLVL
+189 HEITDLIL

-202 KRNLRLDSL
+202 KRNLRLDFL

-261 KIEELL
+261 KIEKLL
-267 IDKENYRVYRDHSDT
+267 IDKENYKVYRDHSDT
-282 FCIVAQNE
+282 FCIVAENE

-323 YVFSFEPKEN
+323 YVFSFESKEN

-345 HANKNII
+345 QANKNII
-352 IYDKAL
+352 VYDKAL

-378 DEDNI
+378 DEDKI

-443 FRDKDFEFSI
+443 FKDKDFEFSI

-470 ELLKEYKIGYRVVFE
+470 ELLKEYKIGHRVVFE

-492 DNFRKVNEF
+492 DNFRKINEF

>member
-1 MLLSL
+1 M
-6 LNPSEI
+6 I
-12 LLKLVISKCE
+12 
-22 SNIKKN
+22 
-28 YYIICILLYKI
+28 
-39 LGGDYLNFTNT
+39 FTNT
-50 EYILFLLILLLLI
+50 EYLLLLLMLLLLI

-93 IISTSDLKG
+93 IISTADLKG

-112 QVSLYT
+112 EVSLYT
-118 KEEVMGSPHSMV
+118 YEEVLGKPHSIV
-130 RGEENDEIFQQLWE
+130 RGEEDDEIFQQLWE

-153 GVLKNKKKN
+153 GVLKNRKKN
-162 GDFYWVDINIRPI
+162 GEFYWVNINIRPI
-175 LNEKNEIIEYIAIR
+175 LDEKNEIIEYIAIR

-267 IDKENYRVYRDHSDT
+267 IDKENYKVYRDHSDT

-306 AKVPIVIKSR
+306 GKVPIVIKSR

-323 YVFSFEPKEN
+323 YVFSFESKEN

-345 HANKNII
+345 QANKNII

-378 DEDNI
+378 DEDKI

-470 ELLKEYKIGYRVVFE
+470 ELLKEYKIGHRVVFE

-492 DNFRKVNEF
+492 DNFRKINEF

>member
-1 MLLSL
+1 M
-6 LNPSEI
+6 I
-12 LLKLVISKCE
+12 
-22 SNIKKN
+22 
-28 YYIICILLYKI
+28 
-39 LGGDYLNFTNT
+39 FTNT
-50 EYILFLLILLLLI
+50 EYLLLLLMLLLLI

-93 IISTSDLKG
+93 IISTADLKG

-112 QVSLYT
+112 EVSLYT
-118 KEEVMGSPHSMV
+118 YEEVLGKPHSIV
-130 RGEENDEIFQQLWE
+130 RGEEDDEIFQQLWE

-153 GVLKNKKKN
+153 GVLKNRKKN
-162 GDFYWVDINIRPI
+162 GEFYWVNINIRPI
-175 LNEKNEIIEYIAIR
+175 LDEKNEIIEYIAIR

-267 IDKENYRVYRDHSDT
+267 IDKENYKVYRDHSDT

-323 YVFSFEPKEN
+323 YVFSFESKEN

-378 DEDNI
+378 DEDKI

-443 FRDKDFEFSI
+443 FKDKDFEFSI

-470 ELLKEYKIGYRVVFE
+470 ELLKEYKIGHRVVFE

-492 DNFRKVNEF
+492 DNFRKINEF

>member
-1 MLLSL
+1 MS
-6 LNPSEI
+6 
-12 LLKLVISKCE
+12 
-22 SNIKKN
+22 
-28 YYIICILLYKI
+28 
-39 LGGDYLNFTNT
+39 FTNT
-50 EYILFLLILLLLI
+50 EYLLLLLILLFLI

-112 QVSLYT
+112 EVSLYAY
-118 KEEVMGSPHSMV
+118 EEVIGKPHSIV
-130 RGEENDEIFQQLWE
+130 RGEEDDEIFQQLWE

-153 GVLKNKKKN
+153 GVLKNRKKN
-162 GDFYWVDINIRPI
+162 GEFYWVNINIRPI
-175 LNEKNEIIEYIAIR
+175 LNEKDEIIEYVAIR

-202 KRNLRLDSL
+202 KRNLRVDSL

-253 NVLKIVAR
+253 SVLKIVAR

-267 IDKENYRVYRDHSDT
+267 IDKENYKVYRDHSDT
-282 FCIVAQNE
+282 FCIVAENE

-323 YVFSFEPKEN
+323 YVFSFESKEN

-345 HANKNII
+345 PHANKNII

-378 DEDNI
+378 DEDKI

-443 FRDKDFEFSI
+443 FKDKDFEFSI

-470 ELLKEYKIGYRVVFE
+470 ELLKEYKIGHRVVFE

-492 DNFRKVNEF
+492 DNFRKINEF

>member
-1 MLLSL
+1 M
-6 LNPSEI
+6 
-12 LLKLVISKCE
+12 
-22 SNIKKN
+22 
-28 YYIICILLYKI
+28 
-39 LGGDYLNFTNT
+39 
-50 EYILFLLILLLLI
+50 I

-112 QVSLYT
+112 EVSLYAY
-118 KEEVMGSPHSMV
+118 EEVIGKPHSIV
-130 RGEENDEIFQQLWE
+130 RGEEDDEIFQQLWE

-153 GVLKNKKKN
+153 GVLKNRKKN
-162 GDFYWVDINIRPI
+162 GEFYWVNINIRPI
-175 LNEKNEIIEYIAIR
+175 LNEKDEIIEYIAIR

-253 NVLKIVAR
+253 SVLKIVAR

-267 IDKENYRVYRDHSDT
+267 IDKENYKVYRDHSDT

-306 AKVPIVIKSR
+306 GKVPIVIKSR

-323 YVFSFEPKEN
+323 YVFSFESKEN

-378 DEDNI
+378 DEDKI

-443 FRDKDFEFSI
+443 FKDKDFEFSI

-470 ELLKEYKIGYRVVFE
+470 ELLKEYKIGHRVVFE

-492 DNFRKVNEF
+492 DNFRKINEF

>member
-1 MLLSL
+1 M
-6 LNPSEI
+6 
-12 LLKLVISKCE
+12 
-22 SNIKKN
+22 
-28 YYIICILLYKI
+28 
-39 LGGDYLNFTNT
+39 NFTNT

-93 IISTSDLKG
+93 IISTADLKG

-112 QVSLYT
+112 EVSLYT
-118 KEEVMGSPHSMV
+118 YEEVLGKPHSIV
-130 RGEENDEIFQQLWE
+130 RGEEDDEIFQQLWE

-323 YVFSFEPKEN
+323 YVFSFESKEN

-378 DEDNI
+378 DEDKI

-390 YNLKTNK
+390 YNLKTSK

-470 ELLKEYKIGYRVVFE
+470 ELLKEYEIGHRVVFE

-492 DNFRKVNEF
+492 DNFRKINEF

-507 YGCKIAIDDFGSGYS
+507 YGCKIAIDDFGSEYS